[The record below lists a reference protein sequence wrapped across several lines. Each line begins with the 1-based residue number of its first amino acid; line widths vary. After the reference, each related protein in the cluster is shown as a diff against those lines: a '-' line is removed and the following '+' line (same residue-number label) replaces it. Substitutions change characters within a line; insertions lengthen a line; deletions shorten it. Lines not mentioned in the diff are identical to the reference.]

1 MMIIFGIAFIF
12 SFLGSIPPGSI
23 NISIIQLAVEERI
36 SAALRFAL
44 AAALIEYPYVIIA
57 IQFEDWLTSTPLI
70 MNNIRLI
77 SAAVMLTLGAVNLR
91 VYFRPTKNKTFEK
104 LQSSG
109 FRKGLIISIL
119 NPLAIPF
126 WIGITAYL
134 KNQQWLQITSW
145 SDKLIYGAGVSIG
158 TFTLLALLAYL
169 GKSIK
174 LKISSKGLAQLM
186 PAIIFLLLGLYALL
200 KLDY

>member
-1 MMIIFGIAFIF
+1 MITIFGIAFIF

-23 NISIIQLAVEERI
+23 NISIIQLAVEDRI
-36 SAALRFAL
+36 GAALRFAL
-44 AAALIEYPYVIIA
+44 AAALIEYPYVLVA
-57 IQFEDWLTSTPLI
+57 IQFEDWITSTPLI

-77 SAAVMLTLGAVNLR
+77 SAAVMLALGIINLR
-91 VYFRPTKNKTFEK
+91 IYFRPTKNITLKK
-104 LQSSG
+104 LQFSG

-134 KNQQWLQITSW
+134 KNQQWLQISTW
-145 SDKLIYGAGVSIG
+145 PDKLVYAAGVSIG
-158 TFTLLALLAYL
+158 TFTLLVLFGYL
-169 GKSIK
+169 GKKIK
-174 LKISSKGLAQLM
+174 LKISAKGLAQLV
-186 PAIIFLLLGLYALL
+186 PAIIFITLGIYALL

>member
-1 MMIIFGIAFIF
+1 MIIFAIAFIF

-23 NISIIQLAVEERI
+23 NISIIQLSVEGRMA
-36 SAALRFAL
+36 AALRFAL

-57 IQFEDWLTSTPLI
+57 IEFEDWLTSTPVI

-77 SAAVMLTLGAVNLR
+77 SAVVMLTLGAVNLK

-134 KNQQWLQITSW
+134 KNQHWLKITNW
-145 SDKLIYGAGVSIG
+145 GDKLVYATGVSIG
-158 TFTLLALLAYL
+158 TFTLLALFTFL
-169 GKSIK
+169 GKRIK
-174 LKISSKGLAQLM
+174 LKISSKGLAQLI
-186 PAIIFLLLGLYALL
+186 PAIIFILLGLYALL

>member
-1 MMIIFGIAFIF
+1 M
-12 SFLGSIPPGSI
+12 
-23 NISIIQLAVEERI
+23 
-36 SAALRFAL
+36 
-44 AAALIEYPYVIIA
+44 
-57 IQFEDWLTSTPLI
+57 
-70 MNNIRLI
+70 
-77 SAAVMLTLGAVNLR
+77 
-91 VYFRPTKNKTFEK
+91 
-104 LQSSG
+104 

-174 LKISSKGLAQLM
+174 LKISSKGLAQLV